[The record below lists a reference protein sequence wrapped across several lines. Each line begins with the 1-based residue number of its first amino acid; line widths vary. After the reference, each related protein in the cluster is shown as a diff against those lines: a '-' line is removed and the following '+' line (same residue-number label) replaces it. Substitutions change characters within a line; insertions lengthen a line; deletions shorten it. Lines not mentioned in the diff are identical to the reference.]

1 MKRHGIL
8 NSHISKV
15 LTDLGHTD
23 MIVIADCGLPIPA
36 GVERIDLALELGTP
50 SFADVV
56 RVVADD
62 MAMEQ
67 VTLASEIKEANPIAL
82 AAVTKLDVPQ
92 DFVSHEAFKELTKQ
106 AKVIIRTGEAT
117 PYANVILHAGVIFK
131 GRKYDAN

>member
-23 MIVIADCGLPIPA
+23 MVVIADCGLPIPA

-50 SFADVV
+50 SFTDVV

-62 MAMEQ
+62 MAIEQ
-67 VTLASEIKEANPIAL
+67 VTLATEINDTNVKAL
-82 AAVTKLDVPQ
+82 EVVNQLDVPQ

-117 PYANVILHAGVIFK
+117 PYANVILHAGVIF
-131 GRKYDAN
+131 